1 VSKCTEA
8 LGTGHTYESGS
19 LFDWSYTIE
28 TDGFSFTPVFN
39 NFWWT
44 SSGQDNT
51 DDDVVY
57 AGTGNDFVYGAGQCC
72 LQQTHQARNQV
83 YQH

>member
-1 VSKCTEA
+1 
-8 LGTGHTYESGS
+8 